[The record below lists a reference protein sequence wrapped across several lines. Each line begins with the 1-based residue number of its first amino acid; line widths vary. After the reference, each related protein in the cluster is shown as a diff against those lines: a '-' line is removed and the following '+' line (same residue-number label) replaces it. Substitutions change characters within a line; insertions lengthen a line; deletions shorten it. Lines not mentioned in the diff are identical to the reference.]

1 MSSETAVHIPSP
13 APPGPRWSKRLLLVP
28 STVLVLI
35 ALTVGYHVWPV
46 SPPYPSSAL
55 HLKLRLLELVPAD
68 QAQTRVDALV
78 GPGHLQVPVGP
89 ASLLVG
95 QVSYDVPA
103 GADSSTL
110 WSFFLLGPD
119 GSPVRSVF
127 GATPSGDV
135 SAGWDGSYGDV
146 AAQVPALHGLAPVA
160 DGSGGVTDPGS
171 SLSALAPTAGPLTFV
186 AIPPDDA
193 TGDATA
199 YQLWTTLQN
208 NDRTLLWAVQVSR

>member
-1 MSSETAVHIPSP
+1 M
-13 APPGPRWSKRLLLVP
+13 
-28 STVLVLI
+28 
-35 ALTVGYHVWPV
+35 
-46 SPPYPSSAL
+46 
-55 HLKLRLLELVPAD
+55 PAD

-78 GPGHLQVPVGP
+78 GPSHLQVPVGP

-110 WSFFLLGPD
+110 WSFFVLGPD

-135 SAGWDGSYGDV
+135 TAGWDSSYGDF

-160 DGSGGVTDPGS
+160 DGSGGVTDAGS
-171 SLSALAPTAGPLTFV
+171 SLSVPAPAAGPLTFV
-186 AIPPDDA
+186 AIPPDGA
-193 TGDATA
+193 TGEATA
-199 YQLWTTLQN
+199 YQLWATLQN
-208 NDRTLLWAVQVSR
+208 GDRALFWAVQVPR